1 MLIEIESIFRNRKK
15 SKVVSKANDTK
26 IHSTCRLIRSENPTN
41 LILDLITNKQFID
54 VEIIAN
60 QKIILRRI
68 EG

>member
-1 MLIEIESIFRNRKK
+1 MLIEIKSIFRNRKK
-15 SKVVSKANDTK
+15 SRVVSKVNDTK
-26 IHSTCRLIRSENPTN
+26 THSPCRLIRSENPTN

>member
-1 MLIEIESIFRNRKK
+1 MLIEIKSIFRNRKE
-15 SKVVSKANDTK
+15 SRVVSKANNTK
-26 IHSTCRLIRSENPTN
+26 INSTCLLIRSENPTN

-60 QKIILRRI
+60 QKIILRWI

>member
-1 MLIEIESIFRNRKK
+1 MLKEIKSIFRNRKE
-15 SKVVSKANDTK
+15 SRVVSKANDTK

-54 VEIIAN
+54 VEIITN
-60 QKIILRRI
+60 QKIILRWI

>member
-54 VEIIAN
+54 VEIIAT
-60 QKIILRRI
+60 KR
-68 EG
+68 